1 MIPVIP
7 GGVLAVVVATAT
19 MAPGANTDAALAPA
33 TSEPTAKPSA
43 RTHGVASWFAAPA
56 GTAAAGPALRR
67 LLGKDWRGQ
76 HVRVSAGG
84 RSVVVALTDWCQCYR
99 GEDRERIIDLSRGAF
114 AALADPSRGVLRVTI
129 SE

>member
-7 GGVLAVVVATAT
+7 GAILAAAILT
-19 MAPGANTDAALAPA
+19 PGANTGSGPLAPA
-33 TSEPTAKPSA
+33 THEPTAKPSA
-43 RTHGVASWFAAPA
+43 RTGTASWFAAPA

-76 HVRVSAGG
+76 RVRVTAGD

-99 GEDRERIIDLSRGAF
+99 GEDRERIIDLSRSAF
-114 AALADPSRGVLRVTI
+114 AALADPSRGVVRVAV
-129 SE
+129 SR

>member
-1 MIPVIP
+1 MIPTM
-7 GGVLAVVVATAT
+7 GGAVLAVAVILS
-19 MAPGANTDAALAPA
+19 PGANTDAALAPA

-43 RTHGVASWFAAPA
+43 RTHGTASWFAAPA

-76 HVRVSAGG
+76 RVRVTAGD

-99 GEDRERIIDLSRGAF
+99 GEDRERIIDLSRSSF
-114 AALADPSRGVLRVTI
+114 AALADPSRGVLRVKV
-129 SE
+129 SW